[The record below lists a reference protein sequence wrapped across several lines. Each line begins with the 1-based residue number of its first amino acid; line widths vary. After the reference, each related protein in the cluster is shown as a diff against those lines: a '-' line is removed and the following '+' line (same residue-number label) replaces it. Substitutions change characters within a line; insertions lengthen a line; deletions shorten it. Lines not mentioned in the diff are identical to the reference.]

1 MSNPSSPDALPCR
14 PADYLRTC
22 LVYKSLSENCKG
34 CRGWGFWL
42 WPRRRGRSIPAAGC
56 NNRAN
61 AGQRQKAR
69 RPEGFWGK
77 SRLAS
82 LLLVAC
88 GFSAAGAEITLD
100 FNQFAAG
107 QTPTNF
113 SSTLAGDGQPGDW
126 KVISDALPSPSTSL
140 IPGVAPTPLEETHG
154 VLAQLSQDPTDEHFP
169 MFIYNGQTFRKFN
182 VTTQFK
188 IVSGAAEEMAGIV
201 FRYQNESNF
210 YVVRA
215 SALGHNLRFYKVVN
229 GVRGNLL
236 GPEMEITTNV
246 WHSLSIACDGDQI
259 TVWYDGNLAFPT
271 LQDTSFAEGRIG
283 FWTKSDSVSYFGNTT
298 IDYTPVISG
307 AQALVEATMQKYP
320 RILGLRIY
328 LPDDKG
334 QIRVIAS
341 NKPED
346 IGKAGTDAEE
356 KAYQNGSIFYGHG
369 DGTVAITTV
378 LNDRNGDPMAAVRV
392 QLKSYKL
399 AETQD
404 MVLDR
409 VRMIINEMQK
419 HALRTEDLTE

>member
-1 MSNPSSPDALPCR
+1 VHKLFF
-14 PADYLRTC
+14 L
-22 LVYKSLSENCKG
+22 
-34 CRGWGFWL
+34 
-42 WPRRRGRSIPAAGC
+42 I
-56 NNRAN
+56 
-61 AGQRQKAR
+61 
-69 RPEGFWGK
+69 
-77 SRLAS
+77 
-82 LLLVAC
+82 LVAC

-113 SSTLAGDGQPGDW
+113 SSTFAGDGQPGDW
-126 KVISDALPSPSTSL
+126 KIISDALPSPSTSL

-169 MFIYNGQTFRKFN
+169 MFIYNGQTFRKFT
-182 VTTQFK
+182 VATQFK

-229 GVRGNLL
+229 GIRGNLL
-236 GPEMEITTNV
+236 GPDMEITTNV

-259 TVWYDGNLAFPT
+259 TVWYDGSPAFPT

-283 FWTKSDSVSYFGNTT
+283 FWTKSDSVSYFANTT

-307 AQALVEATMQKYP
+307 AQTLVQETMQKYP

-341 NKPED
+341 NDPAD

-378 LNDRNGDPMAAVRV
+378 LNDRNGDPIAAVRV

-409 VRMIINEMQK
+409 VRIIVNEMQK